1 MDSTTVPRPADPGN
15 GPDLFPPLH
24 PVALPTRYRVKV
36 LNVHV
41 VREPQQ
47 ATRKLKASSPEEA
60 AAVARQLIPDDDR
73 EHFGVL
79 CLDSQNGVNGYHEV
93 SVGSLSAS
101 IVHPRE
107 VFRAAIL
114 WGAAHL
120 IIVHNHPSGDPTPS
134 KEDVA
139 LTRQLAEG
147 ARLLGIKLHDHV
159 IIGNG
164 TDAFA
169 SLSQRG
175 LI

>member
-1 MDSTTVPRPADPGN
+1 MSAPTS
-15 GPDLFPPLH
+15 
-24 PVALPTRYRVKV
+24 LPTRYRVRV
-36 LNVHV
+36 LSAYV

-47 ATRKLKASSPEEA
+47 TTRRLKASSPEEA
-60 AAVARQLIPDDDR
+60 AAIARQLMPDDDR
-73 EHFGVL
+73 EHFGAL
-79 CLDSQNGVNGYHEV
+79 FLDSQNAVNGYTEV

-120 IIVHNHPSGDPTPS
+120 IICHNHPSGDPTPS

-159 IIGNG
+159 IIGSG

>member
-1 MDSTTVPRPADPGN
+1 MSAPTTA
-15 GPDLFPPLH
+15 
-24 PVALPTRYRVKV
+24 PTRYRVRV
-36 LNVHV
+36 LNCYVA
-41 VREPQQ
+41 RESQP
-47 ATRKLKASSPEEA
+47 APRRLRASSPEEA
-60 AAVARQLIPDDDR
+60 AAIVRQLVPDDDR

-79 CLDSQNGVNGYHEV
+79 FLNSQNGVNGYTEV

-139 LTRQLAEG
+139 LTRQLTEG

-159 IIGNG
+159 IIGSG
-164 TDAFA
+164 TDAFV
-169 SLSQRG
+169 SLAQRG